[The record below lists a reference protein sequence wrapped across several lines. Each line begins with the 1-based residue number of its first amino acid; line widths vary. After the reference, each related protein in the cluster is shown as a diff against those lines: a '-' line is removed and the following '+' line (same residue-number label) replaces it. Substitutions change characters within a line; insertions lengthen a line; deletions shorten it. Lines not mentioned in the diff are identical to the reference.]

1 MAQSSS
7 RTRARAPQGDRLP
20 PHGLLSRV
28 LCPQPWCCARCST
41 TDRSRSCP
49 GGPRGC
55 PASRSAQLLAVL
67 GQTWG
72 LLEAF
77 RATDPQKGSP
87 KSPRCHGQGAAAA
100 RCRQGT
106 EAERGTGR
114 SQDWRCRDPCEHHH
128 GSRGALGARRSP
140 RGSVQPPV
148 SWRWIQGR
156 RRAQRVRSGRCC
168 SAASLCPREMTANS
182 APEDTI
188 PRQEGEQGPKSQG
201 EALGGAAGS
210 SVFTCALGCSW
221 NNSDL
226 SLSWLGNCSFVCPP
240 PLALICA
247 KLPWLS
253 SNSFNY

>member
-1 MAQSSS
+1 
-7 RTRARAPQGDRLP
+7 
-20 PHGLLSRV
+20 
-28 LCPQPWCCARCST
+28 
-41 TDRSRSCP
+41 
-49 GGPRGC
+49 
-55 PASRSAQLLAVL
+55 
-67 GQTWG
+67 
-72 LLEAF
+72 
-77 RATDPQKGSP
+77 
-87 KSPRCHGQGAAAA
+87 
-100 RCRQGT
+100 
-106 EAERGTGR
+106 
-114 SQDWRCRDPCEHHH
+114 
-128 GSRGALGARRSP
+128 
-140 RGSVQPPV
+140 
-148 SWRWIQGR
+148 
-156 RRAQRVRSGRCC
+156 
-168 SAASLCPREMTANS
+168 MTANS